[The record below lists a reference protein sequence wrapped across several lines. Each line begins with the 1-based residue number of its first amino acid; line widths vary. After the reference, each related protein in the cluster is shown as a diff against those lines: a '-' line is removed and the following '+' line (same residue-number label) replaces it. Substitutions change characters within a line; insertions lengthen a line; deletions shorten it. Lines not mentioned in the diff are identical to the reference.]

1 MIAVYVAAA
10 VVALVQYFRLR
21 DRWLLP
27 MAFLLALEA
36 AAHFRGEW
44 DPWGRLFHV
53 GAAVAVLALV
63 LALAPRQQVHR

>member
-1 MIAVYVAAA
+1 VIAVYVAAA

-21 DRWLLP
+21 ERWLLP
-27 MAFLLALEA
+27 MAFVLALES

-53 GAAVAVLALV
+53 GAALAALALV
-63 LALAPRQQVHR
+63 LAVAPRLPAHR